1 MFEKVPSIDKAP
13 TVDKKI
19 ELPQNCPY
27 LLQKINTDDNKRK
40 DQRCRTLI
48 KGFVNI
54 LLDNIRVKTALFSFQ
69 WFGLEAL
76 STS

>member
-27 LLQKINTDDNKRK
+27 LLQKINTETIND
-40 DQRCRTLI
+40 RT
-48 KGFVNI
+48 KGVE
-54 LLDNIRVKTALFSFQ
+54 L
-69 WFGLEAL
+69 
-76 STS
+76 